1 MAAFPIEQ
9 LVPAAPC
16 APVCA
21 DTEVFIANAAT
32 AVIALLTAKIPATA
46 MQPSTRSNQV
56 PRLHPTGTSTLLD
69 SKSCDR
75 LAALAALFLD
85 QGGDVGD
92 GLFAPLAKLC
102 RRLGVLTG
110 MRVVMRLVLVGSTL
124 SLGLLPGLSVA
135 ATKQRS
141 LVLHL
146 RWRLVTAEP
155 NFAAASD
162 RYVAI
167 IKDRYPTPSVLTLL
181 DQQAHEQRQLTAP
194 GCSRPL
200 NPMVGGPWLFVTC
213 SYGAY
218 ELYNLTSQQWMPV
231 ALSSQCAGA
240 CNPVAV
246 GRYWIKIDTG
256 EGPGCGDHCSD
267 HYFLQ
272 NIATGQLKPDP
283 VTAGGRRFDNLD
295 SPAGLAP
302 LCAPL
307 RYPRIYNGAGGGWQ
321 PGRLSFAGS
330 FALAEGAIGLQ
341 RLPPFTLERCNSTV
355 RRSESESFQSN
366 SPALLSSRAMAW
378 TYRSSQPPHASFR
391 LGGWLLPRLQRFTAA
406 LPAPLR
412 GQNGAVIAA
421 LSQRTVYVRTYYRY
435 AQLWA
440 ASLPGPPKPRPRR

>member
-1 MAAFPIEQ
+1 M
-9 LVPAAPC
+9 
-16 APVCA
+16 
-21 DTEVFIANAAT
+21 
-32 AVIALLTAKIPATA
+32 
-46 MQPSTRSNQV
+46 
-56 PRLHPTGTSTLLD
+56 
-69 SKSCDR
+69 
-75 LAALAALFLD
+75 
-85 QGGDVGD
+85 GD
-92 GLFAPLAKLC
+92 GLFAPPAKL
-102 RRLGVLTG
+102 RRLLRVLTG
-110 MRVVMRLVLVGSTL
+110 MPVVMRLVLVCLTL
-124 SLGLLPGLSVA
+124 CLGLLPGLSVA
-135 ATKQRS
+135 ATKQGS
-141 LVLHL
+141 LLLHL
-146 RWRLVTAEP
+146 KWRLVTAEP

-167 IKDRYPTPSVLTLL
+167 IKDRYPAPSVLTLV
-181 DQQAHEQRQLTAP
+181 DQQANGRRQLMAP

-200 NPMVGGPWLFVTC
+200 NPMIGGPWLFVTC

-231 ALSSQCAGA
+231 ALSSQCGGS

-246 GRYWIKIDTG
+246 GRYWIKIDTD

-272 NIATGQLKPDP
+272 NIATGQLKSDP
-283 VTAGGRRFDNLD
+283 VTAGGRTVDNLD
-295 SPAGLAP
+295 SPAGSAP

-321 PGRLSFAGS
+321 PGRLTFSGR

-341 RLPPFTLERCNSTV
+341 LLPPFTLERCNSTIKHT
-355 RRSESESFQSN
+355 ESESSSAN

-391 LGGWLLPRLQRFTAA
+391 LGGWLLPSLQRFTAA

-421 LSQRTVYVRTYYRY
+421 LSQRAIYVRTYYRY

-440 ASLPGPPKPRPRR
+440 ASLPAAPKPRQHR